1 MTNAIGRYEGAWDE
15 LVGLLRLG
23 FAAPWSDEQL
33 ATEEKMWDPARSIV
47 VREDKELAGH
57 TASFAMTMTVPGAQL
72 PVAGVSLVCVSPT
85 HTRRG
90 ILRDLMRAQLTEL
103 YEGGVEPVAVLT
115 ASEPVIYGR
124 FGYGLGSDHQTITV
138 PKESRALRPV
148 AGIENVR
155 IRYADPLEARPVTTR
170 IHNEEALGRP
180 GMFHHDERWEHYVGS
195 ENVVTDT
202 SGASPLRC
210 VLASVDGEVTGY
222 AYYRTRRTTKGFV
235 DVSRVHARDLASH
248 AALWQFLL
256 NQDLLSETTYEQLPS
271 DDPLLALLV
280 DPRAPKPVTADG
292 LWVRLADVGKALA
305 GRTYAEEVDVV
316 LGVTDE
322 FLPWNAGRWHLT
334 GGPGGAT
341 CEQTDRPA
349 DVLVDVRELG
359 AVYLGRPSLE
369 LLGAAGLVE
378 ERTAGA
384 LAATSRAFLGK
395 RLPWLD
401 TGF

>member
-1 MTNAIGRYEGAWDE
+1 MTNGIERFEGEWDE
-15 LVGLLRLG
+15 LVKLLNLG
-23 FAAPWSDEQL
+23 FAAPWSDAQL
-33 ATEEKMWDPARSIV
+33 AAEQKMWERERSFV
-47 VREDKELAGH
+47 AQEDKELTGH
-57 TASFAMTMTVPGAQL
+57 TGSFGMTMTVPGAQL
-72 PVAGVSLVCVSPT
+72 PVAGVTMVCVSPT

-90 ILRDLMRAQLTEL
+90 ILRELMRAQLTDLHET
-103 YEGGVEPVAVLT
+103 GVEPVAVLT

-124 FGYGLGSDHQTITV
+124 FGYGLGSDHQHITV
-138 PKESRALRPV
+138 PKASRAMRPV
-148 AGIENVR
+148 AGVDKVR
-155 IRYADPLEARPVTTR
+155 IRYADPVEARPVTTK
-170 IHNEEALGRP
+170 IHNDEAVGRP
-180 GMFHHDERWEHYVGS
+180 GMFLHDERWEDYVGG

-222 AYYRTRRTTKGFV
+222 AYFRTRRTTKNFV

-256 NQDLLSETTYEQLPS
+256 NQDLLSETTYYNLPS
-271 DDPLLALLV
+271 DDPLLSLLV
-280 DPRAPKPVTADG
+280 DPRAPKAVTADG
-292 LWVRLADVGKALA
+292 LWVRLVDVGRALA

-341 CEQTDRPA
+341 CEPTDRPA
-349 DVLVDVRELG
+349 DVMVDVRELG
-359 AVYLGRPSLE
+359 AVYLGKPSLE

-378 ERTAGA
+378 ERTEGA
-384 LAATSRAFLGK
+384 LAATSKAFLGK